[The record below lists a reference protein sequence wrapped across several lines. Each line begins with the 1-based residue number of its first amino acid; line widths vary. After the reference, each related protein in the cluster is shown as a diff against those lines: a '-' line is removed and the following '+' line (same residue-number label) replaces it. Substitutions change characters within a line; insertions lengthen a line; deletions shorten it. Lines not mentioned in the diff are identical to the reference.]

1 MPKKRATLDE
11 LNRKLD
17 RVLSTQ
23 RKMTD
28 NQEDIE
34 RSTKKVAR
42 DEKAELEALED
53 IKKFEE
59 KLKKAVGP
67 HPLRKMTYKDI
78 AKGSIG
84 AFFGIGAHFT
94 FYYSVKIAA
103 HLSFSRAF
111 MTFILAYVIGGI
123 FMYFTG
129 FRKIRVKKVIWFL
142 PFRLTILYITA
153 IATAFFVLVF
163 FEPHFLHSFDESFKQ
178 LATTTL
184 SATIGACTADLIG
197 RE

>member
-1 MPKKRATLDE
+1 MDE
-11 LNRKLD
+11 LSKKLD

-23 RKMTD
+23 RHMTSTQD
-28 NQEDIE
+28 RIE
-34 RSTKKVAR
+34 KKTTKVAQ

-67 HPLRKMTYKDI
+67 HPLRRMTYKDI

-94 FYYSVKIAA
+94 FYYTVKIAA
-103 HLSFSRAF
+103 NLSFSRAV
-111 MTFILAYVIGGI
+111 MTFILAYLIGGV

-129 FRKIRVKKVIWFL
+129 FRKIKVKKVMWFL
-142 PFRLTILYITA
+142 PFRLTILYSTA
-153 IATAFFVLVF
+153 IATAFFVLLF
-163 FEPHFLHSFDESFKQ
+163 FEPHFLSSFDESFKQ

-197 RE
+197 RD